1 MSPVTRKS
9 PQAVGRLGA
18 PAGSFQAAPAVLGAW
33 SGQASDVL
41 TGEDALRDAIAD
53 IRRPVYL
60 LGRGAAAQAGVW
72 RAVAYGGE
80 ARFETDV
87 RLVEGDR
94 AIVGHAAPLRLG
106 SLGDPEFRAAHGLK
120 LACVAGAMANGIAS
134 VELVEAMSHAGMLG
148 TFGAAGLPLRT
159 IEAAIDRL
167 TSSLGGAPFGFNLIH
182 SPNEPDHEHNVVDLY
197 LRHGVRLVE
206 ASAYLQLTLP
216 LIRYRVSGIYRDT
229 DGRVVTPNRVIAK
242 ASRVEVATHF
252 FLPPP
257 EAFLRELV
265 ATGDITEKQ
274 AHLAREIPVAQDLTA
289 EADSGGHTDNRPA
302 LGLLPTMIALRDR
315 IQREY
320 GYLERLR
327 VGAAGGIAT
336 PHAVAA
342 AFAMGAAYV
351 LVGSVNQSCVEAGT
365 SQAVREMLAACE
377 QADVAMAPA
386 ADMFEMG
393 VKVQVL
399 KRGTMFAMR
408 AGRLYEFY
416 RTYGS
421 IEEIPPGERKKLEE
435 TVFQATFDEVLDSV
449 RTYFLERDPAQWER
463 AQFDPKH
470 RMALAFRWYLGHASI
485 WANTGEPS
493 RRLDY
498 QIWCGPA
505 MGAFNAWVQ
514 DSFLA
519 EARNRSVVTVSLN
532 LLYGAAVLN
541 RIQTLR
547 SQGVILSPEEQQLLP
562 RTLAQLELHLP

>member
-1 MSPVTRKS
+1 MSPVTRTS
-9 PQAVGRLGA
+9 PQGIGGPGA
-18 PAGSFQAAPAVLGAW
+18 PTGPAQAAPAVLGAW
-33 SGQASDVL
+33 SGHASDVL
-41 TGEDALRDAIAD
+41 TGEDVLRDAVSD
-53 IRRPVYL
+53 IRRPVYV
-60 LGRGAAAQAGVW
+60 LGRSAAQAGAR
-72 RAVAYGGE
+72 RAVACRGE
-80 ARFETDV
+80 ARFGTEV
-87 RLVEGDR
+87 RLYEGDR
-94 AIVGHAAPLRLG
+94 AVLGHAAPLRLG
-106 SLGDPEFRAAHGLK
+106 SLGDPEFRATHGLK
-120 LACVAGAMANGIAS
+120 LACVAGAMANGISS

-148 TFGAAGLPLRT
+148 IFGAAGLPLRT
-159 IEAAIDRL
+159 VEAAIDRL
-167 TSSLGGAPFGFNLIH
+167 TSSLGGRPFGFNLIY
-182 SPNEPDHEHNVVDLY
+182 SPNEPNLEHGVVDLY

-206 ASAYLQLTLP
+206 ASAYMRLTLP

-242 ASRVEVATHF
+242 VSRVEVATRF
-252 FLPPP
+252 FSPPP
-257 EAFLRELV
+257 EAFLKELV
-265 ATGDITEKQ
+265 ASGDITEKQ
-274 AHLAREIPVAQDLTA
+274 AHLAREVPVAQDLTA

-320 GYLERLR
+320 GYQEPLR

-336 PHAVAA
+336 PHAAAA

-351 LVGSVNQSCVEAGT
+351 LLGSVNQSCVEAGT
-365 SQAVREMLAACE
+365 SQAVREMLAASE

-408 AGRLYEFY
+408 ANRLYELY
-416 RTYGS
+416 RSYGS
-421 IEEIPPGERKKLEE
+421 LDEIPEDERKSLEE
-435 TVFQATFDEVLDSV
+435 TVFKATFDQVLAEV
-449 RTYFLERDPAQWER
+449 RTYFLERDPAQFER
-463 AQFDPKH
+463 AQVDPKH
-470 RMALAFRWYLGHASI
+470 RMALVFRWYLAQASI

-532 LLYGAAVLN
+532 LLYGAAVLS

-547 SQGVILSPEEQQLLP
+547 SQGVILSPEQQQVPP

>member
-1 MSPVTRKS
+1 MNAVTRTS
-9 PQAVGRLGA
+9 PKGTGGPSAQAGA
-18 PAGSFQAAPAVLGAW
+18 TEAAPAVLGAW
-33 SGQASDVL
+33 SGHVADVL
-41 TGEDALRDAIAD
+41 TGEEALRDAIAD
-53 IRRPVYL
+53 IRRPVYV
-60 LGRGAAAQAGVW
+60 LGRGAAQPGAK
-72 RAVAYGGE
+72 RAVACRGE
-80 ARFETDV
+80 ARFGTDV
-87 RLVEGDR
+87 RLHERDR
-94 AIVGHAAPLRLG
+94 AVVGHAAPLRLD

-148 TFGAAGLPLRT
+148 IFGAAGLRLRSV
-159 IEAAIDRL
+159 EAAIDRL
-167 TSSLGGAPFGFNLIH
+167 TSSLGSAPFGFNLIH
-182 SPNEPDHEHNVVDLY
+182 SPNEPDLEHGVVDLY

-206 ASAYLQLTLP
+206 ASAYMRLTLP

-242 ASRVEVATHF
+242 ASRVEVATR
-252 FLPPP
+252 FLSPPP
-257 EAFLRELV
+257 EAFLQELV
-265 ATGDITEKQ
+265 ASGDITEKQ

-315 IQREY
+315 MQREY
-320 GYLERLR
+320 GYQEPLR

-336 PHAVAA
+336 PHAAAA

-351 LVGSVNQSCVEAGT
+351 VMGSVNQSCVEAGT
-365 SQAVREMLAACE
+365 SQAVRDMLAASE
-377 QADVAMAPA
+377 QADIAMAPA

-408 AGRLYEFY
+408 GGRLYELY
-416 RTYGS
+416 RTFGS
-421 IEEIPPGERKKLEE
+421 IEEIPADERKKLEE
-435 TVFQATFDEVLDSV
+435 TVFKATFDEVLEEV

-463 AQFDPKH
+463 AQVDPKH
-470 RMALAFRWYLGHASI
+470 RMALAFRWYLGQASL

-505 MGAFNAWVQ
+505 MGAFNAWAQ

-532 LLYGAAVLN
+532 LLYGAAVLS

-547 SQGVILSPEEQQLLP
+547 SQGVILSPEQQQVLP

>member
-1 MSPVTRKS
+1 MSPATRTFAS
-9 PQAVGRLGA
+9 RTSGPSA
-18 PAGSFQAAPAVLGAW
+18 PAGPAPPAPAVLGAW

-53 IRRPVYL
+53 IHRPVYVL
-60 LGRGAAAQAGVW
+60 DHDDAAHAGAR
-72 RAVAYGGE
+72 RAVACRGE
-80 ARFETDV
+80 MRFGTDV
-87 RLVEGDR
+87 RLFDGDR
-94 AIVGHAAPLRLG
+94 GIIGHAAPMRLG
-106 SLGDPEFRAAHGLK
+106 SLGDPEFRTAHRLK
-120 LACVAGAMANGIAS
+120 LACVAGAMANGIGS
-134 VELVEAMSHAGMLG
+134 VEVVEAMSRAGMVG
-148 TFGAAGLPLRT
+148 IFGAAGLPLRT

-182 SPNEPDHEHNVVDLY
+182 SPNEPDLEHGVVDLY

-206 ASAYLQLTLP
+206 ASAYMRLTLP

-229 DGRVVTPNRVIAK
+229 DGKVVTPNRVIAK
-242 ASRVEVATHF
+242 VSRVEVATRF
-252 FLPPP
+252 FSPPP
-257 EAFLRELV
+257 EAFLQELV
-265 ATGDITEKQ
+265 ASGDITETQ
-274 AHLAREIPVAQDLTA
+274 ARLAREIPVAQDLTA

-302 LGLLPTMIALRDR
+302 VGLLPTMIALRDR

-320 GYLERLR
+320 GYQESLR

-342 AFAMGAAYV
+342 VFAMGAAYV

-365 SQAVREMLAACE
+365 SQAVREMLAASE
-377 QADVAMAPA
+377 QADIAMAPA

-408 AGRLYEFY
+408 AGRLYELY

-421 IEEIPPGERKKLEE
+421 IDEIPADERKKLEE
-435 TVFQATFDEVLDSV
+435 TVFRATFDEILDEV
-449 RTYFLERDPAQWER
+449 RTYFLDRDPAQWER
-463 AQFDPKH
+463 AQVDPQH
-470 RMALAFRWYLGHASI
+470 RMALAFRWYLGQTSI
-485 WANTGEPS
+485 WANSGEPS
-493 RRLDY
+493 RSLDY
-498 QIWCGPA
+498 QIWCGPG

-532 LLYGAAVLN
+532 FLYGAAVLG

-547 SQGVILSPEEQQLLP
+547 SQGVTLSPEQQQVLP